1 MTIEYAVLGF
11 LSWRSLSG
19 YDLKKLFSDSSAI
32 YWSGNSNQI
41 YRALVKLYEQG
52 WVSKEIEYQEE
63 RPNRKIYTITEAG
76 QEALRGWLKNAP
88 ELPQYRHSFLVQL
101 TWADLLAPDELN
113 ALLSQYEAEL
123 QMQVQMV
130 TEKGRRA
137 AGPQPRTP
145 REAVLWQM
153 ILENE
158 IEFYQHEI
166 NWTKRLRQALNN
178 A

>member
-41 YRALVKLYEQG
+41 YRALVKLHEQG

-63 RPNRKIYTITEAG
+63 RPNRKMYTITEEG
-76 QEALRGWLKNAP
+76 REALQGWLKNAP

-101 TWADLLAPDELN
+101 TWADLLEADELET
-113 ALLSQYEAEL
+113 LLSQYEAEL
-123 QMQVQMV
+123 QIQVQMV
-130 TEKGRRA
+130 TEKGRR
-137 AGPQPRTP
+137 GTDPQPRTP

-166 NWTKRLRQALNN
+166 DWTNRLRKALNN